1 MEGVERVGDAQTMRI
16 SIALVMAVG
25 LVLPGQMRAQNSHAE
40 EIRQAERLRDEG
52 QARVAAAML
61 EPLVH
66 SGSMIPVELGVA
78 WNVLGSSY
86 EDLQMPE
93 KARSC
98 YETSIETL
106 RVLPAEQTKYA
117 AALSNLG
124 SLVDSLGQKDSAK
137 NLDTKANRIYD
148 GLGDTGGS
156 AITATSLA
164 MLAYRQSDFKAAHRY
179 LAQAVEQAGRTTGLR
194 DDDIAALNSMQSA
207 MAFHERRY
215 EDSIRL
221 VQAAIDRWTHAYGPS
236 YLMLGFAYAMRAQ
249 SIAKLGDYPRGLAD
263 ARHALAIIE
272 EAHAKNSTG
281 YYRTE
286 MVYAQILRASGE
298 KEQASQLKKDASHS
312 LSALESRQCNGC
324 TIDVSGFR

>member
-1 MEGVERVGDAQTMRI
+1 MRFLLVVAILLTLPVSAVRAQT
-16 SIALVMAVG
+16 
-25 LVLPGQMRAQNSHAE
+25 SHAE
-40 EIRQAERLRDEG
+40 EIQQAERLQSEG
-52 QARVAAAML
+52 QAQAAVALL

-66 SGSMIPVELGVA
+66 SGSMVPVELGVA

-98 YETSIETL
+98 YQTSMETL

-117 AALSNLG
+117 AALSNMGAL
-124 SLVDSLGQKDSAK
+124 LDSLGQKDAAK
-137 NLDTKANRIYD
+137 NLYTKANRIYD

-164 MLAYRQSDFKAAHRY
+164 MLAYRQSDFKTAHRY
-179 LAQAVEQAGRTTGLR
+179 LVQAVEQAGRTIGLR
-194 DDDIAALNSMQSA
+194 DDDIAALDSMQSA

-221 VQAAIDRWTHAYGPS
+221 VQGAIDRWTHAYGPS

-249 SIAKLGDYPRGLAD
+249 SIAKLGDFPRALAD
-263 ARHALAIIE
+263 ARQALTIIE
-272 EAHAKNSTG
+272 AAHARNSTG
-281 YYRTE
+281 YYRTQ

-298 KEQASQLKKDASHS
+298 KEQGSQLKKDAARS
-312 LSALESRQCNGC
+312 LSELESRHCKGC
-324 TIDVSGFR
+324 TIDANGFR

>member
-1 MEGVERVGDAQTMRI
+1 MRVLLVVAVLLAAPVSAVRAQT
-16 SIALVMAVG
+16 
-25 LVLPGQMRAQNSHAE
+25 SHAE
-40 EIRQAERLRDEG
+40 QIRQAERLRSEG
-52 QARVAAAML
+52 QAQAAAAML

-78 WNVLGSSY
+78 WDVLGSSY

-98 YETSIETL
+98 YETSIELL

-124 SLVDSLGQKDSAK
+124 SLVDMLGQKDSAK
-137 NLDTKANRIYD
+137 RLYTKANHIYD
-148 GLGDTGGS
+148 GLGDTGGT

-164 MLAYRQSDFKAAHRY
+164 MLAYRQNDFKAARRY

-194 DDDIAALNSMQSA
+194 DDDIAALDSMQSA

-221 VQAAIDRWTHAYGPS
+221 VQGAIDRWTHAYGPA

-249 SIAKLGDYPRGLAD
+249 SIAKLGDYPRALAD
-263 ARHALAIIE
+263 VRQALAIIE
-272 EAHAKNSTG
+272 AAHARNTPG

-286 MVYAQILRASGE
+286 VVYAQILGASGE
-298 KEQASQLKKDASHS
+298 REQASQLKKDASRS
-312 LSALESRQCNGC
+312 LTELESRQCKGC
-324 TIDVSGFR
+324 TIDASAFR